1 MAEFDA
7 AAVRSLQPVG
17 VLPEKAPEDGIGLC
31 LSGGGYRAMLFHLGT
46 LWRLNDGGLLRRLDR
61 ISSVS
66 GGSIT
71 AAMLG
76 LHWQELEWDARGQAE
91 NFERMVVRPVR
102 VLAGETIDASSVLE
116 GLLPFTSVGE
126 RVAAAYREHLFA
138 ERDPAGAP
146 RGRRRAAVRALRD
159 QPRVRR
165 VLPLLAALPRGLPRR
180 DGARAAGA
188 ARRGGRR
195 VVGVPAGALAVRAR
209 PARRRVGDRGGQR
222 PRRRRSGAA
231 RSSSPTAGSTTTS
244 GLETVW
250 RSCRTVLISDG
261 GGQAADDADPP
272 ADWPRQILRVL
283 KVIDNQVR
291 ELRKRQAIGS
301 YRAGLRRR
309 DLLGDPLRGGRLRA
323 GRPARVRRRGGG
335 RAGRD
340 ADAPARARAG
350 GAGAARRLGLRHL
363 RHRAAAVAAGAR
375 RRPAREAALQLTGRA
390 LAQANASRGRR
401 RLRRVRAGWPSAR
414 ARRHSTI
421 VSPVGMSHSTYRM
434 V

>member
-1 MAEFDA
+1 MADFDA

-17 VLPEKAPEDGIGLC
+17 VLPENAPEDRIGLC

-71 AAMLG
+71 AATRG
-76 LHWQELEWDARGQAE
+76 LRWRELEWDARGQAE

-138 ERDPAGAP
+138 DATLQDLPEDGAGPRFVLCATNLESGVSFRFSRPYLADYRVGMVRAP
-146 RGRRRAAVRALRD
+146 RVALAEAVAASSAFPPVLSPFELDLR
-159 QPRVRR
+159 
-165 VLPLLAALPRGLPRR
+165 
-180 DGARAAGA
+180 GA
-188 ARRGGRR
+188 AWETEAGNDLVDGKWRGAIELSDG
-195 VVGVPAGALAVRAR
+195 GVYDNL
-209 PARRRVGDRGGQR
+209 
-222 PRRRRSGAA
+222 
-231 RSSSPTAGSTTTS
+231 

-250 RSCRTVLISDG
+250 RSCRTGLISDG

-301 YRAGLRRR
+301 YRAGLRAGTYWGIRSSVA
-309 DLLGDPLRGGRLRA
+309 DYGLADPLEFDGVEARELAQTPTRLRA
-323 GRPARVRRRGGG
+323 LAPAVQERLVDWGYVICDTALRRWLPALGGERPARL
-335 RAGRD
+335 
-340 ADAPARARAG
+340 PY
-350 GAGAARRLGLRHL
+350 
-363 RHRAAAVAAGAR
+363 
-375 RRPAREAALQLTGRA
+375 
-390 LAQANASRGRR
+390 S
-401 RLRRVRAGWPSAR
+401 
-414 ARRHSTI
+414 
-421 VSPVGMSHSTYRM
+421 
-434 V
+434 

>member
-71 AAMLG
+71 AATLG
-76 LHWQELEWDARGQAE
+76 LRWQELEWDARGQAE

-102 VLAGETIDASSVLE
+102 VLAGQTIDASSVLE

-138 ERDPAGAP
+138 GATLQDLPEDGAGPRFVLCATNLESGVSFRFSRPYLADYRVGMVRAP
-146 RGRRRAAVRALRD
+146 RVGLAEAVAASSAFPPVLSPFELDLR
-159 QPRVRR
+159 
-165 VLPLLAALPRGLPRR
+165 
-180 DGARAAGA
+180 GA
-188 ARRGGRR
+188 AWETEAGNDLVDAKWRGAIKLSDG
-195 VVGVPAGALAVRAR
+195 GVYDNL
-209 PARRRVGDRGGQR
+209 
-222 PRRRRSGAA
+222 
-231 RSSSPTAGSTTTS
+231 

-291 ELRKRQAIGS
+291 ELRKRQAVGS
-301 YRAGLRRR
+301 YRAGLRAGTYWGIRSAVA
-309 DLLGDPLRGGRLRA
+309 DYGLADPLEFDAGEAGELAATPTRLRA
-323 GRPARVRRRGGG
+323 LAPAVQERLVDWGYVICDTALRRWLPALGGDRPARL
-335 RAGRD
+335 
-340 ADAPARARAG
+340 PY
-350 GAGAARRLGLRHL
+350 
-363 RHRAAAVAAGAR
+363 
-375 RRPAREAALQLTGRA
+375 
-390 LAQANASRGRR
+390 S
-401 RLRRVRAGWPSAR
+401 
-414 ARRHSTI
+414 
-421 VSPVGMSHSTYRM
+421 
-434 V
+434 

>member
-17 VLPEKAPEDGIGLC
+17 ALPEKAPEDGIGLC

-71 AAMLG
+71 AATLG
-76 LHWQELEWDARGQAE
+76 LRWRELEWDARGQAE
-91 NFERMVVRPVR
+91 NFERLVVRPVR

-138 ERDPAGAP
+138 DATLQDLPEDGAGPRFVLCATNLESGVSFRFSRPYLADYRVGMVRAP
-146 RGRRRAAVRALRD
+146 RVGLAEAVAASSAFPPVLSPFELDLRE
-159 QPRVRR
+159 
-165 VLPLLAALPRGLPRR
+165 AAWETEAGNDLVDVEWRGAIKLS
-180 DGARAAGA
+180 DG
-188 ARRGGRR
+188 
-195 VVGVPAGALAVRAR
+195 GVYDNL
-209 PARRRVGDRGGQR
+209 
-222 PRRRRSGAA
+222 
-231 RSSSPTAGSTTTS
+231 

-301 YRAGLRRR
+301 YRAGLRAGTYWGIRSAVA
-309 DLLGDPLRGGRLRA
+309 DYGLADPLEFGGGEAGELAATPTRLRA
-323 GRPARVRRRGGG
+323 LAPAVQERLVDWGYVICDTALRRWLPALGGERPARL
-335 RAGRD
+335 
-340 ADAPARARAG
+340 PY
-350 GAGAARRLGLRHL
+350 
-363 RHRAAAVAAGAR
+363 
-375 RRPAREAALQLTGRA
+375 
-390 LAQANASRGRR
+390 S
-401 RLRRVRAGWPSAR
+401 
-414 ARRHSTI
+414 
-421 VSPVGMSHSTYRM
+421 
-434 V
+434 

>member
-71 AAMLG
+71 AATLG
-76 LHWQELEWDARGQAE
+76 LRWQELEWDARGQAE

-138 ERDPAGAP
+138 GATLQDLPEDGAGPRFVLCATNLESGVSFRFSRPYLADYRVGMVRAP
-146 RGRRRAAVRALRD
+146 RVGLAEAVAASSAFPPVLSPFELDLR
-159 QPRVRR
+159 
-165 VLPLLAALPRGLPRR
+165 
-180 DGARAAGA
+180 GA
-188 ARRGGRR
+188 AWETEAGNDLVDAKWRGAIKLSDG
-195 VVGVPAGALAVRAR
+195 GVYDNL
-209 PARRRVGDRGGQR
+209 
-222 PRRRRSGAA
+222 
-231 RSSSPTAGSTTTS
+231 

-291 ELRKRQAIGS
+291 ELRKRQAVGS
-301 YRAGLRRR
+301 YRAGLRAGTYWGIRSAVA
-309 DLLGDPLRGGRLRA
+309 DYGLADPLEFDAGEAGELAATPTRLRA
-323 GRPARVRRRGGG
+323 LAPAVQERLVDWGYVICDTALRRWLPALGGDRPARL
-335 RAGRD
+335 
-340 ADAPARARAG
+340 PY
-350 GAGAARRLGLRHL
+350 
-363 RHRAAAVAAGAR
+363 
-375 RRPAREAALQLTGRA
+375 
-390 LAQANASRGRR
+390 S
-401 RLRRVRAGWPSAR
+401 
-414 ARRHSTI
+414 
-421 VSPVGMSHSTYRM
+421 
-434 V
+434 